1 MYVNAWGWKEHGC
14 WCRGW
19 RRRGIS
25 SSRRRQQK
33 RQRDE
38 RQQQSSTDATAVTG
52 FFGFSLSLL
61 LSCEKLLSHLLAA
74 DCKYLRLPSAAVR
87 RSSRRRDGTTGR
99 RKIFRLLAFYRLKR
113 ERERERETGP
123 VPASPR
129 SAACM
134 PGTSFSLV
142 RQTRGLCR
150 RRTGLRA
157 GRDEC
162 AVSQPETAVHAI
174 APCFDPKTETDTGV
188 HVPSGRFFLLLL
200 LAKLLLVASHPS
212 QR

>member
-1 MYVNAWGWKEHGC
+1 MDVGAADGAGEASAAAGDGSKKGSETKG
-14 WCRGW
+14 
-19 RRRGIS
+19 S
-25 SSRRRQQK
+25 SSRRLML
-33 RQRDE
+33 
-38 RQQQSSTDATAVTG
+38 QQSLASSV
-52 FFGFSLSLL
+52 SLSL
-61 LSCEKLLSHLLAA
+61 C
-74 DCKYLRLPSAAVR
+74 
-87 RSSRRRDGTTGR
+87 SSRARNSFPTCLPLTASTCGCHQQQCGGAVADVMEQQVGGKYFGSLPFTG
-99 RKIFRLLAFYRLKR
+99 L
-113 ERERERETGP
+113 RERETGP